1 MTSEKSQLKFA
12 RSEETGELIGFVS
25 RHSKTRKLMG
35 VREDSRFGKQICVLS
50 EDLKGTLEPN
60 ILYSVELKP
69 MHKANGYVVVAA
81 TPVLFQA
88 HVETVI
94 VPKTLYQVTVTFG
107 NKKIFFDPK
116 DGKSVMSRTIDGVLE
131 ILKGRKDIKYKEG
144 VITDYL
150 NQARALVRRME
161 SDGFIYTGDQTS
173 GRNSMKEKPVVGI
186 ATDGAHSAKE
196 RLTRFRAVDLSSGK
210 ELFSKAIGNWTN
222 NIGEFLG
229 IVEAVRYV
237 MEHPESPRT
246 IYSDS
251 ITAITW
257 YRNKQTASSRRC
269 PALQKAE
276 IFLKVM
282 EARIKDIE
290 VLHWDNRLWGEIPA
304 DFGNK

>member
-94 VPKTLYQVTVTFG
+94 VP

-161 SDGFIYTGDQTS
+161 SDGFIYTGDRHQ
-173 GRNSMKEKPVVGI
+173 GGI
-186 ATDGAHSAKE
+186 
-196 RLTRFRAVDLSSGK
+196 
-210 ELFSKAIGNWTN
+210 
-222 NIGEFLG
+222 
-229 IVEAVRYV
+229 
-237 MEHPESPRT
+237 
-246 IYSDS
+246 
-251 ITAITW
+251 
-257 YRNKQTASSRRC
+257 Q
-269 PALQKAE
+269 
-276 IFLKVM
+276 
-282 EARIKDIE
+282 
-290 VLHWDNRLWGEIPA
+290 
-304 DFGNK
+304 

>member
-150 NQARALVRRME
+150 NQHVLWYDVWNP
-161 SDGFIYTGDQTS
+161 TGSSIRETDIREEFNERKT
-173 GRNSMKEKPVVGI
+173 GRGYC
-186 ATDGAHSAKE
+186 D
-196 RLTRFRAVDLSSGK
+196 
-210 ELFSKAIGNWTN
+210 
-222 NIGEFLG
+222 
-229 IVEAVRYV
+229 
-237 MEHPESPRT
+237 
-246 IYSDS
+246 
-251 ITAITW
+251 
-257 YRNKQTASSRRC
+257 RRC
-269 PALQKAE
+269 PFCK
-276 IFLKVM
+276 
-282 EARIKDIE
+282 RE
-290 VLHWDNRLWGEIPA
+290 VDTLPGCRPL
-304 DFGNK
+304 FRKRTLFQSYR

>member
-1 MTSEKSQLKFA
+1 
-12 RSEETGELIGFVS
+12 
-25 RHSKTRKLMG
+25 
-35 VREDSRFGKQICVLS
+35 
-50 EDLKGTLEPN
+50 
-60 ILYSVELKP
+60 
-69 MHKANGYVVVAA
+69 
-81 TPVLFQA
+81 
-88 HVETVI
+88 
-94 VPKTLYQVTVTFG
+94 
-107 NKKIFFDPK
+107 
-116 DGKSVMSRTIDGVLE
+116 
-131 ILKGRKDIKYKEG
+131 
-144 VITDYL
+144 
-150 NQARALVRRME
+150 
-161 SDGFIYTGDQTS
+161 
-173 GRNSMKEKPVVGI
+173 MKEKPVVGI

-276 IFLKVM
+276 IFLKVSQLAVNIFIAALFGIVHIVQPTS
-282 EARIKDIE
+282 ETNNNIQYGKIKIT
-290 VLHWDNRLWGEIPA
+290 VTEIC
-304 DFGNK
+304 

>member
-60 ILYSVELKP
+60 ILYSVE
-69 MHKANGYVVVAA
+69 
-81 TPVLFQA
+81 A

-161 SDGFIYTGDQTS
+161 SDGFIYTGDRHQ
-173 GRNSMKEKPVVGI
+173 GGI
-186 ATDGAHSAKE
+186 
-196 RLTRFRAVDLSSGK
+196 
-210 ELFSKAIGNWTN
+210 
-222 NIGEFLG
+222 
-229 IVEAVRYV
+229 
-237 MEHPESPRT
+237 
-246 IYSDS
+246 
-251 ITAITW
+251 
-257 YRNKQTASSRRC
+257 Q
-269 PALQKAE
+269 
-276 IFLKVM
+276 
-282 EARIKDIE
+282 
-290 VLHWDNRLWGEIPA
+290 
-304 DFGNK
+304 

>member
-69 MHKANGYVVVAA
+69 MHKANGYVVV
-81 TPVLFQA
+81 
-88 HVETVI
+88 
-94 VPKTLYQVTVTFG
+94 G

-161 SDGFIYTGDQTS
+161 SDGFIYTGDRHQ
-173 GRNSMKEKPVVGI
+173 GGI
-186 ATDGAHSAKE
+186 
-196 RLTRFRAVDLSSGK
+196 
-210 ELFSKAIGNWTN
+210 
-222 NIGEFLG
+222 
-229 IVEAVRYV
+229 
-237 MEHPESPRT
+237 
-246 IYSDS
+246 
-251 ITAITW
+251 
-257 YRNKQTASSRRC
+257 Q
-269 PALQKAE
+269 
-276 IFLKVM
+276 
-282 EARIKDIE
+282 
-290 VLHWDNRLWGEIPA
+290 
-304 DFGNK
+304 

>member
-1 MTSEKSQLKFA
+1 
-12 RSEETGELIGFVS
+12 
-25 RHSKTRKLMG
+25 
-35 VREDSRFGKQICVLS
+35 
-50 EDLKGTLEPN
+50 
-60 ILYSVELKP
+60 
-69 MHKANGYVVVAA
+69 
-81 TPVLFQA
+81 
-88 HVETVI
+88 
-94 VPKTLYQVTVTFG
+94 
-107 NKKIFFDPK
+107 
-116 DGKSVMSRTIDGVLE
+116 
-131 ILKGRKDIKYKEG
+131 
-144 VITDYL
+144 
-150 NQARALVRRME
+150 
-161 SDGFIYTGDQTS
+161 
-173 GRNSMKEKPVVGI
+173 MKEKPVVGI

-290 VLHWDNRLWGEIPA
+290 VLHWVIRLVGVFPAVFGFFLLVVFGVKAVPGKIGLAAPDRDEDLKKTGVDRGFRVGILTEIFIA
-304 DFGNK
+304 DLQHQAVYLCVDLRKGFRRDQDRRCEP

>member
-144 VITDYL
+144 HHRLSESGACSGTTYGI
-150 NQARALVRRME
+150 RRVHLY
-161 SDGFIYTGDQTS
+161 GRQTS

-257 YRNKQTASSRRC
+257 YCNKQTASSRRC